1 MEMNNIVMVNKTD
14 FDEMKN
20 ALVCAWETRKTQ
32 CSNIE
37 GRKIPED
44 LHDYW
49 SNDFNKWYDLYNRMG
64 HSNVAKVDCSNDLI
78 RFAESVNLP
87 SSNGGSSTTTKNIP
101 LRPDQVEY
109 LNSIMN
115 GSIVKDDKPTRQ
127 DGSTTMNLIYALWL
141 ASNVSGSK
149 TYFVCKNEEIRDA
162 IESVLKTMCEN
173 VELCGSIEVLSI
185 DEFSFSKNGIKGSTL
200 IIDDGLSYMSR
211 DAVDE
216 LVNGTYYSKVIVH

>member
-1 MEMNNIVMVNKTD
+1 MNNIVMVNKTD

-20 ALVCAWETRKTQ
+20 ALICAWETRKTQ

-37 GRKIPED
+37 GKQIPKD
-44 LHDYW
+44 LHDDW

-64 HSNVAKVDCSNDLI
+64 YSNVAKVDWSNDLI

-87 SSNGGSSTTTKNIP
+87 SSDGGTKNIA

-109 LNSIMN
+109 LKSIMN
-115 GSIVKDDKPTRQ
+115 GSIVKDKTTRQ

-149 TYFVCKNEEIRDA
+149 TYFVCKNEAIRDA
-162 IESVLKTMCEN
+162 IESVLKTMREN
-173 VELCGSIEVLSI
+173 VELCGSIEVLSS
-185 DEFSFSKNGIKGSTL
+185 DEFSSKKGTKGSTL
-200 IIDDGLSYMSR
+200 IIDDGLTYMSR

-216 LVNGTYYSKVIVH
+216 FINGNYYSKVIVH